1 MEARNYDHLI
11 KQTGCLKKDPT
22 ICYKMYL
29 LDCCP
34 KNHFFNLIQNLNLY
48 KSLIELYKLQ
58 YEYTDQILKDNN
70 INESNILQFY
80 TFYFN
85 KYNYTK
91 IALNIAKNKNEE
103 LEIGSIAIITKE
115 SDTTLKIYNVFT
127 MPSYRENGLCSI
139 MIGIL
144 LDNCYNELNYELV
157 DQQILNITLDVLFDN
172 VPAISCYE
180 KYGFELIRI
189 SAIPNNKLCIMDLN
203 FKKYFLYQIKSKI
216 LKLSSQFIKDQ
227 KLKNQINILLTKI

>member
-1 MEARNYDHLI
+1 MEAHNFNHLI

-34 KNHFFNLIQNLNLY
+34 KNHFSNLVQNLNLN
-48 KSLIELYKLQ
+48 KSLIELSKLQ
-58 YEYTDQILKDNN
+58 YTDQILQDNN

-91 IALNIAKNKNEE
+91 IVLNIAKNKNEE

-144 LDNCYNELNYELV
+144 LDNCYNELNYELL

-180 KYGFELIRI
+180 KYGFELIQKSFLDRY
-189 SAIPNNKLCIMDLN
+189 CIMDLN
-203 FKKYFLYQIKSKI
+203 FRKYFLNKIKSKI
-216 LKLSSQFIKDQ
+216 LKLSSQLIKDQ
-227 KLKNQINILLTKI
+227 ILKNQINILLTKI